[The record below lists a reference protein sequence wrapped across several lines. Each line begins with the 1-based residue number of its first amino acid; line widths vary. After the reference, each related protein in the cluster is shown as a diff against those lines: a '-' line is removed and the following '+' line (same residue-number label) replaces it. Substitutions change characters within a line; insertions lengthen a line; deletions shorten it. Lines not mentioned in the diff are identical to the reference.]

1 MTETTLPDALA
12 AHAADLV
19 LWLGTVT
26 PSGRPTTRPVWFL
39 YDGDDLL
46 VFSEPGAAKVRHVRR
61 NPRVVVSFP
70 SDPAAASVRVVDGT
84 AAVEETPPSSFPAY
98 LAKYESHYASVG
110 YDRASFDATFHTLL
124 RITPTRTW
132 GW

>member
-1 MTETTLPDALA
+1 MTDDAVRSALTE
-12 AHAADLV
+12 HAADLV

-39 YDGDDLL
+39 YDDGDLL
-46 VFSEPGAAKVRHVRR
+46 VFSEATAAKVRHVRK
-61 NPRVVVSFP
+61 NPQVVVTFT

-84 AAVEETPPSSFPAY
+84 ATVEEAVPSSFPGY
-98 LAKYESHYASVG
+98 RAKYEADLATMG
-110 YDRASFDATFHTLL
+110 YDRARFDAEFHTLL